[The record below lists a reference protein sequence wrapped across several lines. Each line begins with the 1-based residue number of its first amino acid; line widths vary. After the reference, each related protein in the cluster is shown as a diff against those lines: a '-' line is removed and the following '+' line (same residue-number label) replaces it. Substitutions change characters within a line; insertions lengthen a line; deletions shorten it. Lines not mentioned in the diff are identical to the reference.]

1 MKIAREEVAQKLTD
15 YLHHRITLA
24 ELVDWAESTMMEADF
39 AAPLRHR
46 DERDY
51 VTPRDIVSRLGL
63 ANVEAFGMTWEHCED
78 FLSQLGYQ
86 VRLVISEA
94 PSVASAKG

>member
-1 MKIAREEVAQKLTD
+1 MKISREEVAQKLID

-39 AAPLRHR
+39 ETL
-46 DERDY
+46 
-51 VTPRDIVSRLGL
+51 RDIVSRLGL
-63 ANVEAFGMTWEHCED
+63 ADVKAFGMTGEDCED

-86 VRLVISEA
+86 VRVVISEA
-94 PSVASAKG
+94 PAVAPAKG

>member
-1 MKIAREEVAQKLTD
+1 MKISREEVAQKLID

-39 AAPLRHR
+39 A
-46 DERDY
+46 ERDY
-51 VTPRDIVSRLGL
+51 ETLRDIVSRLGL
-63 ANVEAFGMTWEHCED
+63 ADVKAFGMTWEDCED

-86 VRLVISEA
+86 VEVVISEA
-94 PSVASAKG
+94 PTAAPVKG

>member
-1 MKIAREEVAQKLTD
+1 MKISREEVAQKLID

-39 AAPLRHR
+39 
-46 DERDY
+46 DEKDY
-51 VTPRDIVSRLGL
+51 ETLRDIVSRLGL
-63 ANVEAFGMTWEHCED
+63 ADVKAFGMTWDDCED

-86 VRLVISEA
+86 VKVMISEA
-94 PSVASAKG
+94 PVVVSTKG

>member
-1 MKIAREEVAQKLTD
+1 MKISREEVAQKLID

-39 AAPLRHR
+39 N
-46 DERDY
+46 EKDY
-51 VTPRDIVSRLGL
+51 ETLRDIVSRLGL
-63 ANVEAFGMTWEHCED
+63 ADVKAFGMTGEDCED

-86 VRLVISEA
+86 VRVVISEA
-94 PSVASAKG
+94 PVVASAKG